1 MSLYHSKGFSLVE
14 LVIVIAIIGIVA
26 ALAAPPM
33 MKLVQQY
40 QVNSEARALV
50 SALQESRAKAI
61 LEKRN
66 RLDSEWAANRENI
79 VFFGNDSKAT
89 LKFTHN
95 FMGRVSNLDPAVN
108 GGCIRL
114 VHKQNIEIETSIL
127 AEERGSVQVFRNK
140 KECKE

>member
-50 SALQESRAKAI
+50 SALQEARAKAI

-66 RLDSEWAANRENI
+66 RLDSEWVANRENI
-79 VFFGNDSKAT
+79 IFFGDNSKAT

-95 FMGRVSNLDPAVN
+95 FMGRVSNLDPAVS

-127 AEERGSVQVFRNK
+127 AEERGSVQIFRNK